1 MRTKLA
7 LDVVNATLACFTRP
21 ALNTASRPRASCDV
35 RSVLSLLS
43 LTAAISCNR
52 IAFAAAYFS
61 SDGGY
66 HFYSGLYLQDIT
78 GFVVV
83 DDWFLA
89 MVVAIQVAV
98 SRPEGSRELA
108 R

>member
-1 MRTKLA
+1 
-7 LDVVNATLACFTRP
+7 VVEPEPLGRDGEKHPQVAMFAP
-21 ALNTASRPRASCDV
+21 
-35 RSVLSLLS
+35 VLSLSS

-66 HFYSGLYLQDIT
+66 HFIQAYIYRNIT
-78 GFVVV
+78 GFIVI

-89 MVVAIQVAV
+89 MVVAVQVAV
-98 SRPEGSRELA
+98 SLIIGLLILRSRTGNRKPDE
-108 R
+108 RRT